1 MKKLLM
7 MKIKLVKIVALI
19 IIGTLNCLVTNAQQL
34 KGTAALDKT
43 GGWIFNDWGNSNNV
57 FYNPMGPGDNN
68 FPKITFFG
76 ATGNMMPTGV
86 LKEKITAIRDIFK
99 AAYPNPQGC
108 SMLYS
113 LKAAK
118 EKTNNDPRFIML
130 SIDAHGIEHDGKG
143 GLAALNIA
151 SHQGDNKYG
160 GDQPS
165 YDGLLSVCIN
175 KIPHENS
182 YGFFTKQ
189 TQFDEVL
196 KTKQIPNL
204 SGVYLMPP
212 QNNFS
217 EAGQYFSPK
226 NLPLPN
232 AAIGNKADDYI
243 VYRSM
248 EYENHPQH
256 GIVERHMDKII
267 LTPHGKLPYKPIK
280 RKEFLALLILDI
292 AFKKQQLITNY
303 ESDKSE
309 KTTSQITNYNNNI
322 SSYNWQETFV
332 KKIEDYYKND
342 LDKNATISAVHKNI
356 VKDLSYYTINSR
368 NYNELKLDVIKDIF
382 ISDSTKGYTLCKFIK
397 YYKSANDEDIQSI
410 MVNWYYEI
418 PVANNPNYKEHPA
431 IDSRSWY
438 QAIKNKLDWSKLQAL
453 LTKIN

>member
-1 MKKLLM
+1 MKTKLK
-7 MKIKLVKIVALI
+7 KILILI
-19 IIGTLNCLVTNAQQL
+19 IICTFNCLVVNLNAQQP
-34 KGTAALDKT
+34 KGTPALDKT

-68 FPKITFFG
+68 FPKITFWG

-86 LKEKITAIRDIFK
+86 LKEKITAIRDVFK

-118 EKTNNDPRFIML
+118 EKINSSPRFIML

-143 GLAALNIA
+143 GLNTLNIA
-151 SHQGDNKYG
+151 STQGDNKYG
-160 GDQPS
+160 GNQPS

-175 KIPHENS
+175 KIPHDNM

-196 KTKQIPNL
+196 KTKPIPNL

-212 QNNFS
+212 QNNFN
-217 EAGQYFSPK
+217 EAGQYFSLK

-232 AAIGNKADDYI
+232 ATIGNKADDYI
-243 VYRSM
+243 VYRNM
-248 EYENHPQH
+248 EYYTHPQY
-256 GIVERHMDKII
+256 GIIEKHMDKII
-267 LTPHGKLPYKPIK
+267 LTSYGKLPYKPIK
-280 RKEFLALLILDI
+280 RKEFLALLVLDI
-292 AFKKQQLITNY
+292 AFKKQQFINNY

-309 KTTSQITNYNNNI
+309 KNTSQIDNYNNNI
-322 SSYNWQETFV
+322 NKFNLQESFV
-332 KKIEDYYKND
+332 KKVEEYYKND
-342 LDKNATISAVHKNI
+342 LDKNATISIAHKNI

-382 ISDSTKGYTLCKFIK
+382 ISDSTKGYTPCKFIK
-397 YYKSANDEDIQSI
+397 YYKSDKDEDIQSI
-410 MVNWYYEI
+410 MVNWFYEI
-418 PVANNPNYKEHPA
+418 PVTNNSNYKEHPA

-438 QAIKNKLDWSKLQAL
+438 YAIKNNLDWSKLQEL
-453 LTKIN
+453 LMKSK